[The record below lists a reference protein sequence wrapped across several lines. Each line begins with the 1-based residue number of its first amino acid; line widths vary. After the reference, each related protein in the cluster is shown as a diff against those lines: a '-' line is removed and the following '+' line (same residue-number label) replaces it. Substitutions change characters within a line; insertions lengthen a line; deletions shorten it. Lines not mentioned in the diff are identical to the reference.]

1 VCDVGHAVGLDVFL
15 LESFGE
21 ALWWGRLPSCL
32 LRFCLALF
40 LEQIC
45 HPHLG
50 FAWIAI
56 PFVLDRM
63 NNVKSSDP

>member
-1 VCDVGHAVGLDVFL
+1 MLVMQLGRMC
-15 LESFGE
+15 SFSSHSGKRC
-21 ALWWGRLPSCL
+21 GGVRLPCCL